1 MEEKKSSQL
10 IRDKLAK
17 NLRDKLSQN
26 SKKGPHASAA
36 SEQAPAKKP
45 SAERIDPNPPWP
57 TGNPG
62 TKTAG
67 ARHSK
72 QDAPEQ
78 RLAEPKRA
86 EPEQLAPKEPASPL
100 PEAQAAPKAQAK
112 PSQALPEPAAVI
124 KPKKIDGFDLP
135 FFAVSAAHED
145 QIFDAIQLGDCDW
158 IYQNLNKDL
167 LTEVQQEVLCAF
179 ALFNFDTLKALYAM
193 EVRCAG
199 NGPTIMQAVTS
210 ENWQALDLLVQHGAE
225 IEPSAHAKLSEWRKA
240 QYAAKSQEEQKKRQ
254 EEIEARERL
263 RAQALSGAAFE
274 DSQSHQSEDAPSAAS
289 HAAPEPD
296 EDSELRAFLDA
307 QSEPPAQPHPP
318 SGADPFG
325 FGQPRHGQEFAPPP
339 EPVWPAE
346 PEPEPEPEII
356 PSFGLPAGHAAE
368 EGAEAPEPDVQE
380 YASGYETEPFAG
392 PSREQ
397 RQEFS
402 AEREVQA
409 AQGRSEKPEPEPCHA
424 KASRQPP
431 QPCPPFSPPPGLQA
445 DDDIFLPEPRL
456 PDAGQARPQEEPEP
470 AGPVTRKVSVRGK
483 YQKTTQEPA
492 AAKADAKAYEILL
505 LQKAALEQEL
515 ALAKAEAA
523 EAASERDKAVE
534 DLQALDD
541 ECEELRAQA
550 NKYYGLWQKA
560 QLALAKAEELAKEL
574 RAKADAEPLP
584 MPASGADPDLARL
597 ANSARNM
604 KDLLEQAESRI
615 RDQDRELDE
624 LRAASEK
631 AAGSQPPR
639 RPAWLPENDWEY
651 KAFLATP
658 FAMALRQCS
667 CEETL
672 EMAKAEAVEPKHLA
686 YALCL
691 CSEAELCEP
700 LEALL
705 CHRLA
710 HPGAFDGAALLLA
723 ARAGRRHALRIL
735 AQFGADPDACEGLAL
750 RECALRGD
758 ALTAAALIAAGAN
771 PSLLDSAALRA
782 AAAAGHAE
790 AFAAIARSGA
800 LLRAPGGK
808 YWTEIEE
815 NPRAM
820 ETARRTEE
828 AASLL

>member
-26 SKKGPHASAA
+26 SKKGPAGSAA
-36 SEQAPAKKP
+36 SDQTPAKKP

-57 TGNPG
+57 TGNAG
-62 TKTAG
+62 SKTAAG

-72 QDAPEQ
+72 PEAPEQ
-78 RLAEPKRA
+78 RAEPKRA
-86 EPEQLAPKEPASPL
+86 EPEPEPAPVARKEPVSAQA
-100 PEAQAAPKAQAK
+100 EAPAAPKAQPK

-124 KPKKIDGFDLP
+124 KPKKIEGFDLP

-263 RAQALSGAAFE
+263 RAEALSGSAFE
-274 DSQSHQSEDAPSAAS
+274 EAESRQSEEQTRPDPGA
-289 HAAPEPD
+289 D
-296 EDSELRAFLDA
+296 EDSELRAFLDEQA
-307 QSEPPAQPHPP
+307 ADPPASPGP
-318 SGADPFG
+318 GDDPFAFGLPRQDREEYAPRPDPALPAETEPADSQG
-325 FGQPRHGQEFAPPP
+325 FSLPPGHAETANGAPESSPAAEEYP
-339 EPVWPAE
+339 FEPDAEPLAGPAPEQAQKLSDEPVMQAGLGRSAE
-346 PEPEPEPEII
+346 PEPD
-356 PSFGLPAGHAAE
+356 PAR
-368 EGAEAPEPDVQE
+368 D
-380 YASGYETEPFAG
+380 
-392 PSREQ
+392 
-397 RQEFS
+397 
-402 AEREVQA
+402 ERPLSQA
-409 AQGRSEKPEPEPCHA
+409 R
-424 KASRQPP
+424 
-431 QPCPPFSPPPGLQA
+431 PPFSLPPGLQA
-445 DDDIFLPEPRL
+445 DDDIFLPEPR
-456 PDAGQARPQEEPEP
+456 PAQAGPAQFSQEEQ

-483 YQKTTQEPA
+483 YQKSAQEA
-492 AAKADAKAYEILL
+492 APAKADAKAYEILL
-505 LQKAALEQEL
+505 RQKAALEEEL
-515 ALAKAEAA
+515 ALAKAEAD
-523 EAASERDKAVE
+523 EASSERDKAVE

-560 QLALAKAEELAKEL
+560 QLALAKAEELAKDL

-584 MPASGADPDLARL
+584 IPVSGSDPDLARL

-615 RDQDRELDE
+615 RDQDLELDE

-631 AAGSQPPR
+631 AAGCQPPR
-639 RPAWLPENDWEY
+639 RPGWLPENDREY

-667 CEETL
+667 YEETL
-672 EMAKAEAVEPKHLA
+672 EMAQAEAVEPKHLA

-691 CSEAELCEP
+691 CSEAGLCEP

-705 CHRLA
+705 GHKLA
-710 HPGAFDGAALLLA
+710 HPGAFGGAALLLA
-723 ARAGRRHALRIL
+723 AGAGRRHALRIL
-735 AQFGADPDACEGLAL
+735 AQFGAAPDACEGLAL
-750 RECALRGD
+750 RECAARGD

-771 PSLLDSAALRA
+771 PSLLDSCALRA

-800 LLRAPGGK
+800 LLRAPGGGF
-808 YWTEIEE
+808 WPEIEE
-815 NPRAM
+815 SPEAL
-820 ETARRTEE
+820 ETARRIEQ
-828 AASLL
+828 AASLR